1 LLLKLLYK
9 NEIGGRNDLVEKT
22 KGISFKVV
30 LAIIIAVIVIL
41 AIIFVVAKNKSNET
55 NDRLEKMAK
64 EEEIIQNIRNA
75 FDAGR
80 EEFVVN
86 NATIEG
92 YQPSKIDN
100 GAEINP
106 AIDLKNIV
114 ISKLGD
120 KVIDESNDTT
130 TELSLE
136 SLQTES
142 GGKVDLS
149 DGYHVYLTN
158 GEDENIKFITIV
170 YKDATF
176 CHGMAYYDTENNI
189 VADTTDNLYPI
200 LVAQIRLSEN
210 DFSYY
215 LEPMKSVK

>member
-1 LLLKLLYK
+1 M
-9 NEIGGRNDLVEKT
+9 EKT

-41 AIIFVVAKNKSNET
+41 AIIFVVSKNKSNET

-136 SLQTES
+136 SLQ
-142 GGKVDLS
+142 
-149 DGYHVYLTN
+149 
-158 GEDENIKFITIV
+158 
-170 YKDATF
+170 
-176 CHGMAYYDTENNI
+176 
-189 VADTTDNLYPI
+189 
-200 LVAQIRLSEN
+200 
-210 DFSYY
+210 
-215 LEPMKSVK
+215 

>member
-1 LLLKLLYK
+1 M
-9 NEIGGRNDLVEKT
+9 EKT

-30 LAIIIAVIVIL
+30 LAIIIAIIVIL
-41 AIIFVVAKNKSNET
+41 AIIFVVSKNKSNET

-120 KVIDESNDTT
+120 KAIDESNDIT

-136 SLQTES
+136 SLQKES
-142 GGKVDLS
+142 GGKIDLS
-149 DGYHVYLTN
+149 DGYHVYLVN

>member
-1 LLLKLLYK
+1 M
-9 NEIGGRNDLVEKT
+9 EKT

-55 NDRLEKMAK
+55 NDRLEKLAK

-136 SLQTES
+136 SLQKES

-149 DGYHVYLTN
+149 DGYHVYLVN

-176 CHGMAYYDTENNI
+176 CHGMVYYDTENNI

>member
-1 LLLKLLYK
+1 
-9 NEIGGRNDLVEKT
+9 VEKT

-136 SLQTES
+136 SLQKES

>member
-1 LLLKLLYK
+1 M
-9 NEIGGRNDLVEKT
+9 EKT

-30 LAIIIAVIVIL
+30 LEIIIAVIVIL
-41 AIIFVVAKNKSNET
+41 AIIFVVSKNKSNET

-136 SLQTES
+136 SLQKES

>member
-1 LLLKLLYK
+1 M
-9 NEIGGRNDLVEKT
+9 EKT

-41 AIIFVVAKNKSNET
+41 AIIFVVSKNKSNET

-136 SLQTES
+136 SLQKES

-210 DFSYY
+210 DFCYY

>member
-1 LLLKLLYK
+1 M
-9 NEIGGRNDLVEKT
+9 EKT

-136 SLQTES
+136 SLQKES

-215 LEPMKSVK
+215 LEPMKSIK

>member
-1 LLLKLLYK
+1 M
-9 NEIGGRNDLVEKT
+9 EKT

-30 LAIIIAVIVIL
+30 LAIIIAIIVIL
-41 AIIFVVAKNKSNET
+41 AIIFVVSKNKSNET

-120 KVIDESNDTT
+120 KAIDESNDTT

-136 SLQTES
+136 SLQKES
-142 GGKVDLS
+142 GGKIDLS
-149 DGYHVYLTN
+149 DGYHVYLVN

>member
-1 LLLKLLYK
+1 M
-9 NEIGGRNDLVEKT
+9 EKT

-41 AIIFVVAKNKSNET
+41 AIIFVVSKNKSNET

-106 AIDLKNIV
+106 AIDLKNIL

-136 SLQTES
+136 SLQKES

>member
-1 LLLKLLYK
+1 M
-9 NEIGGRNDLVEKT
+9 EKT

-136 SLQTES
+136 SLQKES

-149 DGYHVYLTN
+149 DGYHVDLVN

>member
-1 LLLKLLYK
+1 M
-9 NEIGGRNDLVEKT
+9 EKT

-106 AIDLKNIV
+106 AIELKNIV

-136 SLQTES
+136 SLQKES

-149 DGYHVYLTN
+149 DGYHVYLVN

>member
-1 LLLKLLYK
+1 M
-9 NEIGGRNDLVEKT
+9 EKT

-30 LAIIIAVIVIL
+30 LAIIIAIIVIL
-41 AIIFVVAKNKSNET
+41 AIIFVVSKNKSNKT
-55 NDRLEKMAK
+55 NDRLEAMAK

-120 KVIDESNDTT
+120 KAIDESNDTT

-136 SLQTES
+136 SLQKES
-142 GGKVDLS
+142 GGKIDLS
-149 DGYHVYLTN
+149 DGYHVYLVN

>member
-1 LLLKLLYK
+1 MLLKLLYK
-9 NEIGGRNDLVEKT
+9 NEIGGSNDLVEKT

-41 AIIFVVAKNKSNET
+41 AIIFVVAKNKSNKT

-136 SLQTES
+136 SLQKES

>member
-1 LLLKLLYK
+1 M
-9 NEIGGRNDLVEKT
+9 EKT

-41 AIIFVVAKNKSNET
+41 AIIFVVSKNKSNET

-120 KVIDESNDTT
+120 KVIDESNDTI

-136 SLQTES
+136 SLQKES

>member
-1 LLLKLLYK
+1 M
-9 NEIGGRNDLVEKT
+9 EKT

-41 AIIFVVAKNKSNET
+41 AIIFVVSKNKSNET

-86 NATIEG
+86 NATIDG

-136 SLQTES
+136 SLQKES

>member
-1 LLLKLLYK
+1 M
-9 NEIGGRNDLVEKT
+9 EKT

-41 AIIFVVAKNKSNET
+41 AIIFVVSKNKSNET
-55 NDRLEKMAK
+55 NHRLEKMAK

-136 SLQTES
+136 SLQKES

>member
-1 LLLKLLYK
+1 M
-9 NEIGGRNDLVEKT
+9 EKT

-136 SLQTES
+136 SLQKES

-149 DGYHVYLTN
+149 DGYHVYLVN

-200 LVAQIRLSEN
+200 LVAQIRLSEMI
-210 DFSYY
+210 
-215 LEPMKSVK
+215 LVII

>member
-9 NEIGGRNDLVEKT
+9 TEIGGRNDLVEKT

-41 AIIFVVAKNKSNET
+41 AIIFVVSKNKSNET

-136 SLQTES
+136 SLQKES

>member
-1 LLLKLLYK
+1 M
-9 NEIGGRNDLVEKT
+9 EKT

-55 NDRLEKMAK
+55 NDRLEKMSK

-136 SLQTES
+136 SLQKES

-149 DGYHVYLTN
+149 DGYHVYLVN

>member
-1 LLLKLLYK
+1 M
-9 NEIGGRNDLVEKT
+9 EKT

-30 LAIIIAVIVIL
+30 LAIIIAVILIL

-136 SLQTES
+136 SLQKES

-149 DGYHVYLTN
+149 DGYHVYLVN

>member
-1 LLLKLLYK
+1 M
-9 NEIGGRNDLVEKT
+9 EKT

-41 AIIFVVAKNKSNET
+41 ANIFVVAKNKSNET

-136 SLQTES
+136 SLQKES

-149 DGYHVYLTN
+149 DGYHVYLVN

>member
-1 LLLKLLYK
+1 M
-9 NEIGGRNDLVEKT
+9 EKT

-30 LAIIIAVIVIL
+30 LAIIIAIIVIL
-41 AIIFVVAKNKSNET
+41 AIIFVVSKNKSNET

-136 SLQTES
+136 SLKKES

>member
-1 LLLKLLYK
+1 M
-9 NEIGGRNDLVEKT
+9 EKT

-30 LAIIIAVIVIL
+30 LAIIIAIIVIL
-41 AIIFVVAKNKSNET
+41 AIIFVVSKNKSNET
-55 NDRLEKMAK
+55 NYRLETMAK

-120 KVIDESNDTT
+120 KAIDESNDTT

-136 SLQTES
+136 SLQKES
-142 GGKVDLS
+142 GGKIDLS
-149 DGYHVYLTN
+149 DGYHVYLVN

>member
-1 LLLKLLYK
+1 M
-9 NEIGGRNDLVEKT
+9 EKT

-41 AIIFVVAKNKSNET
+41 AIIFVVSKNKSNET

-136 SLQTES
+136 SLQKES

-200 LVAQIRLSEN
+200 LVSQIRLSEN

>member
-1 LLLKLLYK
+1 M
-9 NEIGGRNDLVEKT
+9 EKT

-30 LAIIIAVIVIL
+30 LAIIIVIIVII
-41 AIIFVVAKNKSNET
+41 AIIFVVSKNKSNKT
-55 NDRLEKMAK
+55 NDRLEAMAK

-120 KVIDESNDTT
+120 KAIDESNDTT

-136 SLQTES
+136 SLQKES
-142 GGKVDLS
+142 GGKIDLS
-149 DGYHVYLTN
+149 DGYHVYLVN

-170 YKDATF
+170 YKDAKF

>member
-1 LLLKLLYK
+1 M
-9 NEIGGRNDLVEKT
+9 EKT

-41 AIIFVVAKNKSNET
+41 AIIFVVAKNKSNKT

-136 SLQTES
+136 SLQKES

-158 GEDENIKFITIV
+158 EEDENIKFITIV

>member
-1 LLLKLLYK
+1 M
-9 NEIGGRNDLVEKT
+9 EKT

-30 LAIIIAVIVIL
+30 LAIIIAIIVIL
-41 AIIFVVAKNKSNET
+41 AIIFVVSKNKSNKT

-136 SLQTES
+136 SLQKES

-149 DGYHVYLTN
+149 DGYHVYLVN

>member
-1 LLLKLLYK
+1 M
-9 NEIGGRNDLVEKT
+9 EKT

-41 AIIFVVAKNKSNET
+41 AIIFVVSKNKSNET

-136 SLQTES
+136 SLQKES
-142 GGKVDLS
+142 GGNVDLS

>member
-1 LLLKLLYK
+1 M
-9 NEIGGRNDLVEKT
+9 EKT

-30 LAIIIAVIVIL
+30 LAIMIAVIVIL
-41 AIIFVVAKNKSNET
+41 AIIFVVSKNKSNET

-136 SLQTES
+136 SLQKES

>member
-1 LLLKLLYK
+1 M
-9 NEIGGRNDLVEKT
+9 EKT

-41 AIIFVVAKNKSNET
+41 AIIFVVSKNKSNET

-64 EEEIIQNIRNA
+64 EEEIVQNIRNA

-136 SLQTES
+136 SLQKES

>member
-41 AIIFVVAKNKSNET
+41 AIIFVVAKNKSNKT

-136 SLQTES
+136 SLQKES

>member
-1 LLLKLLYK
+1 M
-9 NEIGGRNDLVEKT
+9 EKT

-41 AIIFVVAKNKSNET
+41 AIIFVVSKNKSNEK

-136 SLQTES
+136 SLQKES

>member
-1 LLLKLLYK
+1 M
-9 NEIGGRNDLVEKT
+9 EKT
-22 KGISFKVV
+22 KGISFKFV

-136 SLQTES
+136 SLQKES

-149 DGYHVYLTN
+149 DGYHVYLVN

>member
-1 LLLKLLYK
+1 M
-9 NEIGGRNDLVEKT
+9 EKT

-41 AIIFVVAKNKSNET
+41 AIIFVVSKNKSNET

-136 SLQTES
+136 SLQKES

-215 LEPMKSVK
+215 

>member
-1 LLLKLLYK
+1 M
-9 NEIGGRNDLVEKT
+9 EKT

-41 AIIFVVAKNKSNET
+41 AIIFVVSKNKSNET

-136 SLQTES
+136 SLQKES

>member
-1 LLLKLLYK
+1 M
-9 NEIGGRNDLVEKT
+9 EKT

-120 KVIDESNDTT
+120 KVIDKSNDTT

-136 SLQTES
+136 SLQKES

-149 DGYHVYLTN
+149 DGYHVYLVN

>member
-1 LLLKLLYK
+1 M
-9 NEIGGRNDLVEKT
+9 EKT

-30 LAIIIAVIVIL
+30 LAIILAVIVIL
-41 AIIFVVAKNKSNET
+41 AIIFVVAKNKSNKT

-136 SLQTES
+136 SLQKES